1 MSSSIDNL
9 EVNKLISQ
17 YTYSAFSFKTFIFY
31 VYPAMMTVTERITV
45 KYACCKIYSAKTV
58 SQQLFL
64 PFNVIKEKI
73 RMKVQITSNRKE
85 N

>member
-1 MSSSIDNL
+1 
-9 EVNKLISQ
+9 
-17 YTYSAFSFKTFIFY
+17 
-31 VYPAMMTVTERITV
+31 MMTVTERITV